1 MHIPFIKYQGTGNDF
16 ILVDDRS
23 RIFPD
28 DVTLISH
35 MCNRHFGIGADGLL
49 LLRNSDSSDFEMVY
63 FNADG
68 SPATFCGNGGRC
80 IVAFAQSLELIGYST
95 SFIAADGMHMA
106 QILEEQ
112 GASSEVSLKM
122 KDPEIYEF
130 NDDSCFLNTGT
141 FHFVKFVDD
150 VSQIDVHEEGK
161 RIRNLPKFEPAGTNV
176 NFVQICEGYLKVRTY
191 EKGVEAE
198 TLSCGTGVTAS
209 AIAASLK
216 SGGTDFQIQTPGG
229 NLKVT
234 FRRDGTRFSEITLQ
248 GNVSRVFE
256 GQFSF

>member
-28 DVTLISH
+28 DNVLIRH
-35 MCNRHFGIGADGLL
+35 MCDRHYGIGADGLL
-49 LLRNSDSSDFEMVY
+49 LLRNSDSYDFEMVY

-95 SFIAADGMHMA
+95 TFLAADGIHKA
-106 QILEEQ
+106 EILEEQ
-112 GASSEVSLKM
+112 GSSSEISLQM
-122 KDPEIYEF
+122 KDPEIYEIG
-130 NDDSCFLNTGT
+130 DDFCYLNTGT
-141 FHFVKFVDD
+141 FHYVKFVDD
-150 VSQIDVHEEGK
+150 LSQVDVHEEGK
-161 RIRNLPKFEPAGTNV
+161 LIRNFSKFAPNGTNV
-176 NFVQICEGYLKVRTY
+176 NFVQISEEYIKVRTF

-209 AIAASLK
+209 AIATSLK
-216 SGGTDFQIQTPGG
+216 SGGTDFHIHTPGG

-234 FRRDGTRFSEITLQ
+234 FKRNGNHFHEIALQ